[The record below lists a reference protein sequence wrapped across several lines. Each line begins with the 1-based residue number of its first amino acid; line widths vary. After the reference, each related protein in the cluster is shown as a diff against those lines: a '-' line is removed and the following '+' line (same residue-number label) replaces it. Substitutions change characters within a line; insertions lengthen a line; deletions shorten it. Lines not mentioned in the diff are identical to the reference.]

1 MNRSS
6 LSGTP
11 PEEGAPKGI
20 MCMFQPAPADHL
32 AGSRA
37 LGAPTEVVYTPL
49 RVPSLSLARFAQ
61 KPTPLGAA
69 SAPLCSCSGARGSSS
84 KGIKNPEGLGGT
96 SGRRYGTFCV
106 PVRRCLG
113 SSMLPLSRLGD
124 GLTVVNASL
133 AQRTPNYTASRARR
147 QTGLLS
153 PAASPPESAG

>member
-1 MNRSS
+1 MRLACFRHAASVYPEPGSNSPSLMNRSS

-61 KPTPLGAA
+61 KPAPLGAA
-69 SAPLCSCSGARGSSS
+69 SAPLCSCSGAVS
-84 KGIKNPEGLGGT
+84 
-96 SGRRYGTFCV
+96 
-106 PVRRCLG
+106 
-113 SSMLPLSRLGD
+113 
-124 GLTVVNASL
+124 
-133 AQRTPNYTASRARR
+133 
-147 QTGLLS
+147 
-153 PAASPPESAG
+153 